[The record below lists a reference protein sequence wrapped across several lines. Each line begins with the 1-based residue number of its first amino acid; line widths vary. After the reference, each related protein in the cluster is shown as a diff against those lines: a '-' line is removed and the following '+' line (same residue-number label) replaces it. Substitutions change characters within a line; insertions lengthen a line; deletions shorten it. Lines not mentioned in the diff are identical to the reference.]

1 MNKDRTVTISFR
13 LNLALEMDKQIYKLF
28 NQLCQDNEMREYFGD
43 KSKFIKTAVYNAIEA
58 VQKDMSD
65 ANIIEEISKQR
76 EMVEICIKQ
85 EMEKAAAAIIQASK
99 ENIESIAGSNENV
112 NRGAVE
118 MQGISNIKANEDEA
132 NPVFGEIPD
141 ESDAE
146 VPEDVMSFLDEL

>member
-1 MNKDRTVTISFR
+1 MNKDRTVTVSFR
-13 LNLALEMDKQIYKLF
+13 LNLALEMDKHIYKFF
-28 NQLCQDNEMREYFGD
+28 NQLCQDKEMREYFGD
-43 KSKFIKTAVYNAIEA
+43 KSKFIKTAVYNALEA
-58 VQKDMSD
+58 VEKDMSD
-65 ANIIEEISKQR
+65 ANIIEEISRQR

-85 EMEKAAAAIIQASK
+85 KMEKATLAIIQASK
-99 ENIESIAGSNENV
+99 ENIESIAVSNENV

>member
-13 LNLALEMDKQIYKLF
+13 LNLALEMDKQIYQFF

-65 ANIIEEISKQR
+65 VKIIKEISNQR

-85 EMEKAAAAIIQASK
+85 EMEKAAIVIIQASK
-99 ENIESIAGSNENV
+99 EDMESIAAGSETINWLGIEV
-112 NRGAVE
+112 QGANHMKTGVDE
-118 MQGISNIKANEDEA
+118 SNHI
-132 NPVFGEIPD
+132 FGEIPD
-141 ESDAE
+141 ESDEA

>member
-13 LNLALEMDKQIYKLF
+13 LNLALEMDKQIYKFF

-99 ENIESIAGSNENV
+99 EDIESIAGSNENV
-112 NRGAVE
+112 NRMEVE
-118 MQGISNIKANEDEA
+118 VQMKAGVDESNHI
-132 NPVFGEIPD
+132 FGEIPD
-141 ESDAE
+141 ESDEAI
-146 VPEDVMSFLDEL
+146 PEDVMSFLDDL

>member
-13 LNLALEMDKQIYKLF
+13 LNLALEMDKQIYKFF
-28 NQLCQDNEMREYFGD
+28 NQLCQDNEMGEYFGD

-85 EMEKAAAAIIQASK
+85 EMEKATVAIIQASK
-99 ENIESIAGSNENV
+99 KNMESMWKKHLKV
-112 NRGAVE
+112 NMKR
-118 MQGISNIKANEDEA
+118 
-132 NPVFGEIPD
+132 
-141 ESDAE
+141 
-146 VPEDVMSFLDEL
+146 

>member
-13 LNLALEMDKQIYKLF
+13 LNLALEMDKQIYKFF

-112 NRGAVE
+112 NRMEVEVQGANQMKAGVDE
-118 MQGISNIKANEDEA
+118 SNHI
-132 NPVFGEIPD
+132 FGEIPD
-141 ESDAE
+141 ESDEAI
-146 VPEDVMSFLDEL
+146 PEDVMSFLEDL

>member
-99 ENIESIAGSNENV
+99 GNIESIAGSNENV

-132 NPVFGEIPD
+132 NPVFGEILD